1 MIPIYFIGQFLGVL
15 IALVAAKYINGVT
28 LIPIQPDTTDIVA
41 ILR

>member
-15 IALVAAKYINGVT
+15 IALVAAKYINDVK
-28 LIPIQPDTTDIVA
+28 LAPIQPDTTDIVT